1 MLSDVTNGT
10 QIEFAEYTHRPKE
23 NIDAANCESA
33 WPRRF
38 RPDIPA
44 VKQMKSNK
52 KMKRKIK
59 RRQNACP
66 FPSEAHENDESM
78 VITDR
83 LRFFLL
89 PVC

>member
-10 QIEFAEYTHRPKE
+10 KIEFAEYTHRPKE

-38 RPDIPA
+38 RQDIPA
-44 VKQMKSNK
+44 DKQMKSNK

-59 RRQNACP
+59 TTTKRM
-66 FPSEAHENDESM
+66 S
-78 VITDR
+78 
-83 LRFFLL
+83 L
-89 PVC
+89 PVRSARK

>member
-10 QIEFAEYTHRPKE
+10 KIEFAEYTHRPKE

-44 VKQMKSNK
+44 VK
-52 KMKRKIK
+52 
-59 RRQNACP
+59 
-66 FPSEAHENDESM
+66 
-78 VITDR
+78 
-83 LRFFLL
+83 
-89 PVC
+89 